1 MLVYTANGDE
11 SDFRQVA
18 GEANARTWQAIK
30 FVEKQDC
37 AVNKKETDNEE
48 YVGRLQGE
56 NG

>member
-1 MLVYTANGDE
+1 MLVYTANGDK

-18 GEANARTWQAIK
+18 GEANARTRQAIK

-37 AVNKKETDNEE
+37 AVNKKETDNAE